1 MFLSE
6 NFSNH
11 FESLVDP
18 RKNNHNKRHDLNDIL
33 VLVILSVI
41 CGADDWVS
49 VEQFGKDKKD
59 FLKKFLKLPYGIP
72 SHDTIGDLFSRISTD
87 EFSKCFLS
95 WINSII
101 ETKNIDIIP
110 IDGKTLRRSHD
121 KNNSKAVIHMVSA
134 WLSKNQVVLGQYKT
148 NEKSNEIT
156 AIPELL
162 KMLDIVGCTVTIDAM
177 GCQKKIASQIKKQG
191 GDYLL
196 SLKENQGTFYNAVI
210 DVFENQI
217 TSSTNL
223 SEQDTKILLS
233 DADKKNIFSKQTETT
248 NKIHGRVE
256 KRKCTVIS
264 AIHFT
269 KFKLKWDGLESI
281 IMIESTRTIND
292 KTSLEKR
299 YYISS
304 HLPNAEIL
312 EPIIRKHWLVENQLH
327 WCLDVSFREDD
338 CRVRKGNA
346 AGNFAIVRH
355 VALNA
360 LKNEKSSKVGI
371 KTKRR
376 KAGWSDEYLSKVV
389 EAMQS

>member
-6 NFSNH
+6 NFSRH
-11 FESLVDP
+11 FVSLVDP
-18 RKNNHNKRHDLNDIL
+18 RKNNHNKKHNLSDIL

-72 SHDTIGDLFSRISTD
+72 SHDTIGDLFSRVSTD

-95 WINSII
+95 WINSLI
-101 ETKNIDIIP
+101 ETKNGDIIP

-121 KNNSKAVIHMVSA
+121 KNNSKAAIHRVSA
-134 WLSKNQVVLGQYKT
+134 WSSKNQVVLGQYKT
-148 NEKSNEIT
+148 AEKSNEIT

-162 KMLDIVGCTVTIDAM
+162 KMLDITGCTVTIDAM
-177 GCQKKIASQIKKQG
+177 GCQKKIASQIKKQD

-196 SLKENQGTFYNAVI
+196 SLKENQRTFYNAVI
-210 DVFENQI
+210 DVFENKM
-217 TSSTNL
+217 TSSINS
-223 SEQDTKILLS
+223 SEQDIQILLS
-233 DADKKNIFSKQTETT
+233 DTEKKNIFSKQTETT

-256 KRKCTVIS
+256 RRKCTVIS
-264 AIHFT
+264 ATFFP
-269 KFKLKWDGLESI
+269 KFKLKWDSLESI

-360 LKNEKSSKVGI
+360 LKKEKSSKVGI
-371 KTKRR
+371 KNKRH
-376 KAGWSDEYLSKVV
+376 KAGWSDEYLGKVV